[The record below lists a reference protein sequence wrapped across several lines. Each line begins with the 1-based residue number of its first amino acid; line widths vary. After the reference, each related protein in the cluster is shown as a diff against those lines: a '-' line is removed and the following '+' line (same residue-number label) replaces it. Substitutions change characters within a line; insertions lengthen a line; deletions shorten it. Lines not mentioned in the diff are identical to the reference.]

1 MFYGFN
7 VELNEMDF
15 EDLKKYLSTSKD
27 YRKDI
32 YDYSYYQGF
41 EKYKEI
47 GNNTLDKNKELI
59 EKDLENY
66 INVDGTIDAST
77 LENDWFPSVEID
89 IFLSHSHMDSDNAI
103 ILAGLLEEKFGL
115 RVFID
120 SCVWGY
126 ADDLFKKIDNKYCK
140 NSHPNSYSYEKRNK
154 STSYVHLLLNGAL
167 MKMINKSKCV
177 MFLNT
182 NNSLTNRNTLLE
194 GNTSSPWIY
203 SELLMTN
210 ILLENQD
217 IIYHSEEVNFDLSMR
232 FPIKLENL
240 IEVKND
246 DLKNWLRNT
255 ISKKDD
261 AISKLYQIVKK
272 QVNVYEFENKT
283 FRDD

>member
-1 MFYGFN
+1 
-7 VELNEMDF
+7 
-15 EDLKKYLSTSKD
+15 
-27 YRKDI
+27 
-32 YDYSYYQGF
+32 
-41 EKYKEI
+41 
-47 GNNTLDKNKELI
+47 
-59 EKDLENY
+59 
-66 INVDGTIDAST
+66 
-77 LENDWFPSVEID
+77 
-89 IFLSHSHMDSDNAI
+89 
-103 ILAGLLEEKFGL
+103 
-115 RVFID
+115 
-120 SCVWGY
+120 
-126 ADDLFKKIDNKYCK
+126 
-140 NSHPNSYSYEKRNK
+140 
-154 STSYVHLLLNGAL
+154 

-240 IEVKND
+240 IEVK
-246 DLKNWLRNT
+246 
-255 ISKKDD
+255 KDD